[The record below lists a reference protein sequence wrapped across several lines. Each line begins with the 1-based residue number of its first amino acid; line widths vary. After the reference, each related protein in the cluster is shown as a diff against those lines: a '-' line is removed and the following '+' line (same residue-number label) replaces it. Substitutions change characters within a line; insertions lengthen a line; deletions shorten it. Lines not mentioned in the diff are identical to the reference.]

1 MIKIYRE
8 YIRNAKKQSVMRKG
22 MTLIEIMI
30 VLVIMASVMTLVGVN
45 VFGALDT
52 GNEKTT
58 SIQLQQFKSAVES
71 YKLNYRKMPNSLDDL
86 IHTPDN
92 RSLIDAESVPK
103 DGWDNEFTFEKNG
116 NKIKIYSN
124 GADGMPNTEDDIVV
138 NIG

>member
-8 YIRNAKKQSVMRKG
+8 YIKRAQKQSFMRKG

-58 SIQLQQFKSAVES
+58 TIQLQQFKSAVET
-71 YKLNYRKMPNSLDDL
+71 YKINYRKMPNSLDDL
-86 IHTPDN
+86 IKTPDN
-92 RSLIDAESVPK
+92 RKLIDADTVPR
-103 DGWDNEFTFEKNG
+103 DGWDNDFTFEKNG
-116 NKIKIYSN
+116 NRVKIYSN
-124 GADGMPNTEDDIVV
+124 GADGQPNTEDDIVV

>member
-58 SIQLQQFKSAVES
+58 TIQLQQFKSAIES
-71 YKLNYRKMPNSLDDL
+71 FKLNYRRMPNSLDEL
-86 IHTPDN
+86 INTPDK
-92 RSLIDAESVPK
+92 RSLIDSDTVPK

-116 NKIKIYSN
+116 NRIKIYSN

-138 NIG
+138 NVG